1 MVILS
6 MASLER
12 RAAAR
17 FMVRA
22 DAQHWNSSDYR
33 DELYRLVDRGV
44 GGIGVFLGGLEETAS
59 MIEDLQRRGG
69 RRLVIAGDYE
79 FGLPMRLTGGVAFPR
94 AMALGNTLPGITEH
108 VARCIADEARALGVH
123 WNWAPVADINA
134 NPNNPIV
141 NTRSFG
147 ETADV
152 VANHATAFVR
162 GTQSVGVVACAK
174 HAPGHGDTHV
184 DSHIDLPVI
193 ELDRDVA
200 EAREFVPF
208 RACIDAGVRSIMMGH
223 IVVPFLDPDLPSSLS
238 RRVVTDL
245 VRRAWGYNGL
255 ITTDALDMG
264 AVRSR
269 WSSGEAALL
278 ALKAGV
284 DVVLMPEDPHAAIDA
299 VMEAIERGELDE
311 AELEASD
318 ARWEETRAFVGLR
331 STRGTGYSSR
341 EPVVVD
347 QATHAMIALQA
358 ADGAMRLIGDTSLLP
373 ITQHPHVA
381 AFAILDESDADTAT
395 TWFQSLAKATELN
408 IDMGFVDGTIE
419 ESDLQSLVDGISE
432 ATVVVFAFFGK
443 AVAFKGKLPG
453 FDRIPYVMD
462 RLANGRPRVV
472 VACGSPYG
480 IDALPSNLTLYMYS
494 DTLPSIAASV
504 MRLIGR
510 SVHQN

>member
-1 MVILS
+1 

-33 DELYRLVDRGV
+33 DALYRLVDRGV
-44 GGIGVFLGGLEETAS
+44 GGIGVFLGGLEETAT

-69 RRLVIAGDYE
+69 RRLIIAGDYE
-79 FGLPMRLTGGVAFPR
+79 YGLPMRLTGGVAFPR

-108 VARCIADEARALGVH
+108 VARCIADEARAIGVH

-147 ETADV
+147 ETPDV
-152 VANHATAFVR
+152 VTQHATAFVR
-162 GTQSVGVVACAK
+162 GTQSVGVLACAK
-174 HAPGHGDTHV
+174 HAPGHGDTHI

-193 ELDRDVA
+193 DLDREVA
-200 EAREFVPF
+200 ESREFVPF
-208 RACIDAGVRSIMMGH
+208 RACIDGGVRTLMMGH
-223 IVVPFLDPDLPSSLS
+223 IVVPFLDPELPSSLS

-245 VRRAWGYNGL
+245 VRMQWGFDGL
-255 ITTDALDMG
+255 ITTDAMDMG
-264 AVRSR
+264 AIRTR
-269 WSSGEAALL
+269 FSSGDASLL
-278 ALKAGV
+278 ALQAGV
-284 DVVLMPEDPHAAIDA
+284 DVVLMPDDPHAAIDA
-299 VMEAIERGELDE
+299 VMVAIERGEVSDE
-311 AELEASD
+311 SLAASD
-318 ARWEETRAFVGLR
+318 TRWEEARAFVGLR
-331 STRGTGYSSR
+331 TASGRSYASK
-341 EPVVVD
+341 EPLVID

-358 ADGAMRLIGDTSLLP
+358 AEGAVRLVGNTDLLP
-373 ITQHPHVA
+373 ITQHTHVA
-381 AFAILDESDADTAT
+381 AFAVLDESEADTAT
-395 TWFQSLAKATELN
+395 TWFQSLAQATELD

-419 ESDLQSLVDGISE
+419 ESDLQSLIDGISE
-432 ATVVVFAFFGK
+432 ATVIVFAFFGK
-443 AVAFKGKLPG
+443 AVAFKGKMPG
-453 FDRIPYVMD
+453 FDRIPYVMQ
-462 RLANGRPRVV
+462 RLAQDRPSIV

-480 IDALPSNLTLYMYS
+480 IDALPSSLAIYTFS

>member
-1 MVILS
+1 

-12 RAAAR
+12 RASAR

-22 DAQHWNSSDYR
+22 DAQHWNSPDYR
-33 DELYRLVDRGV
+33 DNLYRLVDRGV
-44 GGIGVFLGGLEETAS
+44 GGIGVFLGGLDETAT

-69 RRLVIAGDYE
+69 RRLIIAGDYE
-79 FGLPMRLTGGVAFPR
+79 FGLPMRLSGGVAFPR
-94 AMALGNTLPGITEH
+94 AMALGKTLPGITEH
-108 VARCIADEARALGVH
+108 VARCIADEARAIGVH

-147 ETADV
+147 ETPDV
-152 VANHATAFVR
+152 VAEHAKAFVR
-162 GTQSVGVVACAK
+162 GTQSVGVLACAK

-193 ELDRDVA
+193 DLDRGVA
-200 EAREFVPF
+200 EEREYVPF
-208 RACIDAGVRSIMMGH
+208 RACIDAGVRTLMMGH
-223 IVVPFLDPDLPSSLS
+223 IVVPFLDPELPSSLS
-238 RRVVTDL
+238 RRVVADL
-245 VRRAWGYNGL
+245 VRSAWGFQGL

-264 AVRSR
+264 AIRSR
-269 WSSGEAALL
+269 WSSGEAAVM

-299 VMEAIERGELDE
+299 VMQAIDREEIDTDELSR
-311 AELEASD
+311 SD
-318 ARWEETRAFVGLR
+318 TRWEDARAFVGLR
-331 STRGTGYSSR
+331 TAAGGTYSSR
-341 EPVVVD
+341 EPLVID

-358 ADGAMRLIGDTSLLP
+358 ADGAVRMHGDASLLP
-373 ITQHPHVA
+373 LTQHSHVA
-381 AFAILDESDADTAT
+381 AFAILDESEADTAT
-395 TWFQSLAKATELN
+395 TWFQSLAQATEIN

-419 ESDLQSLVDGISE
+419 EADLQSLVDGISE

-462 RLANGRPRVV
+462 QLAQGRPSII

-480 IDALPSNLTLYMYS
+480 IDALPSSLAIYTYS

-510 SVHQN
+510 TVHQN

>member
-6 MASLER
+6 MASIER

-22 DAQHWNSSDYR
+22 DAQHWNSSEYR
-33 DELYRLVDRGV
+33 DGLYRLVDRGI

-69 RRLVIAGDYE
+69 RRLIIAGDYE
-79 FGLPMRLTGGVAFPR
+79 FGLPMRLSGGVAYPR
-94 AMALGNTLPGITEH
+94 AMALGKTLPGITEH
-108 VARCIADEARALGVH
+108 VAQCIANEARAIGVH

-147 ETADV
+147 ETSDV
-152 VANHATAFVR
+152 VAKHAVAYVQ
-162 GTQSVGVVACAK
+162 GTQRVGVLACAK
-174 HAPGHGDTHV
+174 HVPGHGDTHV

-193 ELDRDVA
+193 DLEQSVA
-200 EAREFVPF
+200 EGREFVPF
-208 RACIDAGVRSIMMGH
+208 RACIDAGVRTLMMGH

-245 VRRAWGYNGL
+245 VRGAWGYTGL

-264 AVRSR
+264 AVRNR
-269 WSSGEAALL
+269 WTSGEAAIL

-284 DVVLMPEDPHAAIDA
+284 DVVLMPEDPNAAIDA
-299 VMEAIERGELDE
+299 IMLAIEREELD
-311 AELEASD
+311 ASDLEASD
-318 ARWEETRAFVGLR
+318 ARWEDARAFVGLR
-331 STRGTGYSSR
+331 TAAGGTYSSK
-341 EPVVVD
+341 EQIVID
-347 QATHAMIALQA
+347 QSTHAMIALQA
-358 ADGAMRLIGDTSLLP
+358 AEAAVHVTGDASLLP
-373 ITQHPHVA
+373 IMQHPHVA
-381 AFAILDESDADTAT
+381 AFAILDESEADTAT
-395 TWFQSLAKATELN
+395 TWFQSLAQATEVN

-419 ESDLQSLVDGISE
+419 EADLKSLIDGISE
-432 ATVVVFAFFGK
+432 ATILVFAFFGK
-443 AVAFKGKLPG
+443 AVAFKGKMPG
-453 FDRIPYVMD
+453 FDRIPYVMEQ
-462 RLANGRPRVV
+462 LAQGRPSIV

-480 IDALPSNLTLYMYS
+480 IDALPSSLAMYTYS

>member
-1 MVILS
+1 

-12 RAAAR
+12 RASAR

-22 DAQHWNSSDYR
+22 DAQHWNSPDYR
-33 DELYRLVDRGV
+33 DGLYRLVDRGV
-44 GGIGVFLGGLEETAS
+44 GGVGVFLGGLEETAT

-79 FGLPMRLTGGVAFPR
+79 FGLPMRLSGGVSFPR
-94 AMALGNTLPGITEH
+94 AMALGRTLPGITEH
-108 VARCIADEARALGVH
+108 VAQCIADEARALGVH

-147 ETADV
+147 KTADV
-152 VANHATAFVR
+152 VAQHACAYVR
-162 GTQSVGVVACAK
+162 GTQRVGVLACAK

-193 ELDRDVA
+193 DLDRAVA
-200 EAREFVPF
+200 EQREFVPF
-208 RACIDAGVRSIMMGH
+208 RACIEGGVRTLMMGH

-245 VRRAWGYNGL
+245 VRTSWGFTGL

-264 AVRSR
+264 AIRTR

-299 VMEAIERGELDE
+299 VMNAIECGDLDGVD
-311 AELEASD
+311 LDASD
-318 ARWEETRAFVGLR
+318 ARWEDARAFVGLR
-331 STRGTGYSSR
+331 TTSGAAYSSR
-341 EPVVVD
+341 EPLAID

-358 ADGAMRLIGDTSLLP
+358 ADAALQVTGDSTLLP

-381 AFAILDESDADTAT
+381 AFAILDESEADTAT
-395 TWFQSLAKATELN
+395 TWFQSLAQATELN
-408 IDMGFVDGTIE
+408 IDMGFVDGTIA
-419 ESDLQSLVDGISE
+419 ESDLQSLVDGISD
-432 ATVVVFAFFGK
+432 ATCVVFAFFGK

-453 FDRIPYVMD
+453 FDRVPYVMEQ
-462 RLANGRPRVV
+462 LAQGRPTIV

-480 IDALPSNLTLYMYS
+480 IDQLPATMTMYTYS
-494 DTLPSIAASV
+494 DTLPSIASSV

>member
-1 MVILS
+1 

-33 DELYRLVDRGV
+33 DALYRLVDRGV
-44 GGIGVFLGGLEETAS
+44 GGIGVFLGGLEETAT

-69 RRLVIAGDYE
+69 RRLIIAGDYE
-79 FGLPMRLTGGVAFPR
+79 YGLPMRLTGGVAFPR

-108 VARCIADEARALGVH
+108 VARCIADEARAIGVH

-147 ETADV
+147 ETPDI
-152 VANHATAFVR
+152 VAQHATAFVR
-162 GTQSVGVVACAK
+162 GTQSVGVLACAK

-193 ELDRDVA
+193 DLDREVA
-200 EAREFVPF
+200 ESREFVPF
-208 RACIDAGVRSIMMGH
+208 RACIDGGVRTLMMGH
-223 IVVPFLDPDLPSSLS
+223 IVVPFLDPELPSSLS

-245 VRRAWGYNGL
+245 VRTRWGFDGL

-264 AVRSR
+264 AIRTR
-269 WSSGEAALL
+269 FSSGDAALL
-278 ALKAGV
+278 ALQAGV
-284 DVVLMPEDPHAAIDA
+284 DVVLMPDDPHAAIDA
-299 VMEAIERGELDE
+299 VMVAIERGEVSEESLS
-311 AELEASD
+311 ASD
-318 ARWEETRAFVGLR
+318 ARWEEARAFVGLR
-331 STRGTGYSSR
+331 TASGSTYASR
-341 EPVVVD
+341 EPLVID

-358 ADGAMRLIGDTSLLP
+358 AEGAVRLVGNTDLLP
-373 ITQHPHVA
+373 ITQHSHVA
-381 AFAILDESDADTAT
+381 AFAVLDESEADTAT
-395 TWFQSLAKATELN
+395 TWFQSLAQATELD

-419 ESDLQSLVDGISE
+419 ESDLQSLIDGISE
-432 ATVVVFAFFGK
+432 STVIVFAFFGK
-443 AVAFKGKLPG
+443 AVAFKGKMPG
-453 FDRIPYVMD
+453 FDRIPYVMQQ
-462 RLANGRPRVV
+462 LAQGRPSIV

-480 IDALPSNLTLYMYS
+480 IDALPSSLAIYTFS

>member
-1 MVILS
+1 

-22 DAQHWNSSDYR
+22 DAQHWDSSDYR
-33 DELYRLVDRGV
+33 DSLYRLVDRGV

-69 RRLVIAGDYE
+69 RRLIIAGDYE
-79 FGLPMRLTGGVAFPR
+79 FGLPMRLTGGVAYPR
-94 AMALGNTLPGITEH
+94 AMALGKTLPGITEH
-108 VARCIADEARALGVH
+108 VAQCIADEARAIGVH

-147 ETADV
+147 ETPDV
-152 VANHATAFVR
+152 VAHHAVAFVR
-162 GTQSVGVVACAK
+162 GTQRVGVLACAK

-193 ELDRDVA
+193 DLDRSTA
-200 EAREFVPF
+200 EEREFVPF
-208 RACIDAGVRSIMMGH
+208 RACIDAGVHTVMMGH

-245 VRRAWGYNGL
+245 VRDAWGFRGL

-264 AVRSR
+264 AVRTR
-269 WSSGEAALL
+269 WTSGEAAVL

-284 DVVLMPEDPHAAIDA
+284 DVVLMPEDPNAAIDA
-299 VMEAIERGELDE
+299 VMLAIEQGELDVS
-311 AELEASD
+311 ELAASD
-318 ARWEETRAFVGLR
+318 ARWEDARAFVGLR
-331 STRGTGYSSR
+331 TAAGGAYSSR
-341 EPVVVD
+341 EPLVID

-358 ADGAMRLIGDTSLLP
+358 ADGAVRLSGDATLLP
-373 ITQHPHVA
+373 ITQHTHVA

-395 TWFQSLAKATELN
+395 TWFQSLAQATELN

-419 ESDLQSLVDGISE
+419 DADLQSLIDGIGE
-432 ATVVVFAFFGK
+432 ATILVFAFFGK
-443 AVAFKGKLPG
+443 AVAFKGIMPG
-453 FDRIPYVMD
+453 FDRIPFVMEQ
-462 RLANGRPRVV
+462 LAAGRPSII

-480 IDALPSNLTLYMYS
+480 VDTLPSTLTVYTYS
-494 DTLPSIAASV
+494 DTLPSIAASI